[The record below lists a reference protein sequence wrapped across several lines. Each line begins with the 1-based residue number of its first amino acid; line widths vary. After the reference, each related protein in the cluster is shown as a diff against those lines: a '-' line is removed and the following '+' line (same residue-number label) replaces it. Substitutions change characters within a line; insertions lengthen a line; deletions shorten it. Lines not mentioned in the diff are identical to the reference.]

1 MDIEEKYLSEF
12 SDRLEIELHK
22 LCQSFGLAGARLLD
36 NDDITMKV
44 PEDLAK
50 DYFSDAVKEFA
61 KYPEVSLA
69 WAGYLG
75 MAVACRWDGNW
86 QAHKNDRYQD
96 YYGARGY
103 DDMDEHITRDIL
115 GYALDSEKAQAI
127 GGTLGKCATLALSLI
142 RREGFESQ
150 SIEAYYVLIR
160 CVKVMFQIGASM
172 ELFGLGYKLERI
184 KPVS

>member
-36 NDDITMKV
+36 NDDITMKF

-75 MAVACRWDGNW
+75 MGVAKLWDIDFKAFQAV
-86 QAHKNDRYQD
+86 RYSD
-96 YYGARGY
+96 FKGKRGF
-103 DDMDEHITRDIL
+103 DDLDERVVCEIL
-115 GYALDSEKAQAI
+115 GYDLQSEQAKKIADCLGSCAIAALNF
-127 GGTLGKCATLALSLI
+127 I
-142 RREGFESQ
+142 RHEDIEPQ
-150 SIEAYYVLIR
+150 SPRAYYVFARAVQVLYR
-160 CVKVMFQIGASM
+160 IGASI
-172 ELFGLGYKLERI
+172 ELHLLGYHFERI
-184 KPVS
+184 S